1 MLVIFA
7 PGCAWL
13 CKSSPEPPPPCSQY
27 HAQNLSAAVGQR
39 ILLVPLANET
49 AFPQAPEQIRNALAA
64 ALQSIGQI
72 EVVVPSCDG
81 DACLSQIVHSC
92 GAFDE
97 SAMLA
102 ATRAFHI
109 DTVLVGTVTQFKPYA
124 PQCVGL
130 SLRLVSPPAAAIIA
144 SLDGLWDARD
154 PQLAGIAQGNCGPNS
169 IFPSAA
175 LNPDSNCAALK
186 ADLNLLSPQ
195 QFQRFVCRQA
205 VQVLLT
211 PPGEASNGTRAET
224 RKEDRMPGQP
234 SAGPGNANEVGP
246 EILPSPARVDPKA
259 ALKEAPKIPDSGP
272 NLELSSGEH
281 LELR

>member
-1 MLVIFA
+1 
-7 PGCAWL
+7 
-13 CKSSPEPPPPCSQY
+13 
-27 HAQNLSAAVGQR
+27 
-39 ILLVPLANET
+39 LLVPLANET

-64 ALQSIGQI
+64 ELQSIGQV

-102 ATRAFHI
+102 AARAFHI

-130 SLRLVSPPAAAIIA
+130 SLRLISPPAASIIA

-154 PQLAGIAQGNCGPNS
+154 AQLAGIARGSSGPNCVA
-169 IFPSAA
+169 PCAA
-175 LNPDSNCAALK
+175 LKPDLNCAALK
-186 ADLNLLSPQ
+186 SDLNLISPQ

-211 PPGEASNGTRAET
+211 PPAEASDATRSEPG
-224 RKEDRMPGQP
+224 KENRATGQP
-234 SAGPGNANEVGP
+234 SDGLGNP
-246 EILPSPARVDPKA
+246 EILPAPSRVDPKG
-259 ALKEAPKIPDSGP
+259 ALRSEAPKIPDSGP
-272 NLELSSGEH
+272 DLESSSTEH
-281 LELR
+281 SQSP